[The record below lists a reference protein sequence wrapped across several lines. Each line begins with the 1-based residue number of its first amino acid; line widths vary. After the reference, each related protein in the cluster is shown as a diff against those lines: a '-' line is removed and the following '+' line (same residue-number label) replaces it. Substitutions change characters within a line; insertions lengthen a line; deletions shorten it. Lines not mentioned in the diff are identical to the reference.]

1 MARRIRRWIVAAS
14 ILIGIVLV
22 IGLSGLPYLPLVH
35 GSDADE
41 VHQLVQWLEIEPGDR
56 VADIGAGDGYYAF
69 ALAERVGADGH
80 VYATEIDPDRLEE
93 MRDTRARRRLDNV
106 TVIEGAA
113 AGTSLP
119 DGCCDA
125 VYSRNVYHHL
135 TDPAAI
141 NADIRRAL
149 RPGGRLLVIDFEPGG
164 PLDRISP
171 PETNARHGGHGTPK
185 ETVVDEVTR
194 AGFRL
199 VRGPEAW
206 RGRLYAVL
214 FEAPAEPDA
223 GGQR

>member
-1 MARRIRRWIVAAS
+1 MARRIRRWFAAAS

-22 IGLSGLPYLPLVH
+22 IGLSGMPYLPLVH

-41 VHQLVQWLEIEPGDR
+41 VDQLVEWLEIEPGDR

-93 MRDTRARRRLDNV
+93 MRDASARRGFDNV
-106 TVIEGAA
+106 TVVEGAVA
-113 AGTSLP
+113 ATNLP
-119 DGCCDA
+119 DDCCDA

-135 TDPAAI
+135 TEPAAI

-164 PLDRISP
+164 TLDRIAP
-171 PETNARHGGHGTPK
+171 RETGARHGGHGTPK
-185 ETVVDEVTR
+185 QTVVDEVTR

-199 VRGPEAW
+199 VRGPEDW

-214 FEAPAEPDA
+214 FETPAGPEADD
-223 GGQR
+223 QR